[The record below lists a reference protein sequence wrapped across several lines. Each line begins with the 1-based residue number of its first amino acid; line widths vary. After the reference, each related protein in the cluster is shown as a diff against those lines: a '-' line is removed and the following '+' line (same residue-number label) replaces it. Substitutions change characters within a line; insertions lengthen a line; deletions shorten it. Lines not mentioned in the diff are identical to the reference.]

1 MPLHSRLRRNL
12 TTSATLTGVMEPIHH
27 ADTSYSCT
35 LLSPQ
40 DAADTPFFF
49 QEFAVAQRQLPT
61 TDATVQL
68 RTRQRHRVSRHPQR
82 RAATPATVRRDAAP
96 PGLADVA
103 DRVAA
108 AAAAILGEA
117 VDRRQP
123 LMEAGLDSLGEP
135 IQFPVCV
142 SIVTCACQIRTS
154 RSGNLPGLELT
165 GRQLSGHGTRALL
178 SGVCAGAVEL
188 RNALGQAF
196 GLELQATVT
205 FDHPT
210 VNALA
215 AHISGAESFLF
226 A

>member
-1 MPLHSRLRRNL
+1 MPLHSRLRCTL

-49 QEFAVAQRQLPT
+49 QEFAVARRQLLAA
-61 TDATVQL
+61 DATVQL
-68 RTRQRHRVSRHPQR
+68 RTRQRRGVSRHPQR
-82 RAATPATVRRDAAP
+82 RVAAPAAVRRVAAP
-96 PGLADVA
+96 PGLADVT

-108 AAAAILGEA
+108 AAAAILGGA
-117 VDRRQP
+117 LDRRQP

-135 IQFPVCV
+135 FQFLVCV

-165 GRQLSGHGTRALL
+165 GRQLSGHGTL
-178 SGVCAGAVEL
+178 SFVEWRLCRRGGAAECARPGVRPGAAGDGDV
-188 RNALGQAF
+188 RPPHRQC
-196 GLELQATVT
+196 
-205 FDHPT
+205 P
-210 VNALA
+210 
-215 AHISGAESFLF
+215 GARYVS